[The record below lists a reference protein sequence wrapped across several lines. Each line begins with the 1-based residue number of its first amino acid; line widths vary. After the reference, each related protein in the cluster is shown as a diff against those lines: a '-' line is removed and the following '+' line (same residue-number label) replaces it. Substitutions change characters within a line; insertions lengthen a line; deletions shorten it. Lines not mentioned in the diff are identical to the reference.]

1 MTVVDEVTADRYGQ
15 EIVPGDVPG
24 GPSTRDRVALVPLTD
39 DGGPGVATSRPSFR
53 ARRPARAES
62 RAQQA
67 QPAR

>member
-39 DGGPGVATSRPSFR
+39 DGGSGVATSRPF
-53 ARRPARAES
+53 APAS
-62 RAQQA
+62 
-67 QPAR
+67 PPGPN